1 MSETSGLTDGSGAR
15 NPESLG
21 AAALASEQVA
31 QHVEALRGAVAAEM
45 ARVREDLATLVG
57 FPSVHGAEPD
67 ACREAAD
74 TVVGFISGLE
84 IPGIG
89 AEQIRRIETSDG
101 STTIIAHRDPVVEGK
116 PTVLLYSHYDVQ
128 PAGDLEKWTA
138 SPWELTER
146 DGRWYGRGAADCK
159 GNFAVHLAS
168 LRALLGAGDA
178 VGAGEAGSSDPL
190 GGLGLTLVVEG
201 SEETGGG
208 GLDDL
213 VASQPEL
220 FAADAICIVDSG
232 NAAAGVPTLNTT
244 LRGTANVTVQ
254 VDTMAAGV
262 HSGEFGG
269 AAPDALAALISMLA
283 SLRDP
288 ETGATTIDGVAFDG
302 VWKGRAYDE
311 ATFRSDAG
319 VLDGVEVS
327 SAAPV
332 ADLVWARPTATV
344 LGIDCPPV
352 EGAIGAVQPT
362 ARALINLRIPPG
374 MDPAEAQDALVAHLE
389 ARAAWNARVTCTRG
403 AVAHPFMTAGA
414 GDSGDVQELLG
425 ASLSASYGV
434 SEVAEI
440 GSGGSIPLTT
450 VLQTAHPKA
459 QIALYGVEDP
469 AAAIHSP
476 DESVDPSEIEHIAL
490 AQAAFL
496 RAYAGA

>member
-1 MSETSGLTDGSGAR
+1 MISPKDDSTTDSKPVSESVDALRPLVTAQMAQAKTD
-15 NPESLG
+15 L
-21 AAALASEQVA
+21 AALVA
-31 QHVEALRGAVAAEM
+31 L
-45 ARVREDLATLVG
+45 
-57 FPSVHGAEPD
+57 PSVHGAEPE
-67 ACREAAD
+67 ACRTAAS
-74 TVVGFISGLE
+74 TVVEMLAGLD

-89 AEQIRRIETSDG
+89 AEQIQQIETSDG
-101 STTIIAHRDPVVEGK
+101 STTIVAHRDATGDK

-128 PAGDLEKWTA
+128 PAGDLQAWTA

-146 DGRWYGRGAADCK
+146 EGRWYGRGAADCK
-159 GNFAVHLAS
+159 GNLVVHLAS
-168 LRALLGAGDA
+168 LRALAELAGD
-178 VGAGEAGSSDPL
+178 STDPL
-190 GGLGLTLVVEG
+190 DGLGLTLVVEG

-213 VASQPEL
+213 VAERPEL

-232 NAAAGVPTLNTT
+232 NAAVGVPTLSTS
-244 LRGTANVTVQ
+244 LRGTANVTVS

-262 HSGEFGG
+262 HSGQFGG
-269 AAPDALAALISMLA
+269 AAPDALAALISMLS

-288 ETGATTIDGVAFDG
+288 ATGATTIDGVDFSGTWSGMPYDPDIF
-302 VWKGRAYDE
+302 RA
-311 ATFRSDAG
+311 DAG
-319 VLDGVEVS
+319 ILDGVEVS

-374 MDPAEAQDALVAHLE
+374 MDPAAAQDALVAHLE
-389 ARAAWNARVTCTRG
+389 ARAAWNARVSCTKG
-403 AVAHPFMTAGA
+403 AIAHPFLTSD
-414 GDSGDVQELLG
+414 GDSAGTVEALLG
-425 ASLSASYGV
+425 DALAAAYG
-434 SEVAEI
+434 SGEVAQI

-450 VLQTAHPKA
+450 VLQDAHPSA

-476 DESVDPSEIEHIAL
+476 DESVDPSEIERIAL

-496 RAYAGA
+496 RAFSSAGR